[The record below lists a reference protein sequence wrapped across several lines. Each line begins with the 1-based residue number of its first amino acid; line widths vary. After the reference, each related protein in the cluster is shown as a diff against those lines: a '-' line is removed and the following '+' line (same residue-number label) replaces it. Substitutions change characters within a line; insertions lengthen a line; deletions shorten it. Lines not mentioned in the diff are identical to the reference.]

1 MIATKFVADTA
12 APRGSSLVERQIVE
26 FPAARPDDLPLVD
39 LIELY
44 SGIEYALSAP
54 RGTVVQLVSPDSDV
68 AAEQIGFQLARAGAC
83 ALGKRVLLLRHQ
95 LVDNNRIYPHA
106 VRDGR
111 LQAPAA
117 NGHRDLKQ
125 TMVRIGGL
133 DVFLADL
140 GDWGSRNGAQTA
152 VDELDRQ
159 LDELRGLLD
168 MVLVVAP
175 PADRDPSGV
184 VMARHVDGN
193 IIVVEAEHSRA
204 AAAIRLRETLTRSG
218 HPILGSVLTGRR
230 RYLPRWL
237 ARLL

>member
-1 MIATKFVADTA
+1 VIATKFIADTA
-12 APRGSSLVERQIVE
+12 APRSSSLIERQIVE
-26 FPAARPDDLPLVD
+26 FPVARPNDLPIVD

-44 SGIEYALSAP
+44 AGIEYALSAP
-54 RGTVVQLVSPDSDV
+54 RGSVVQLVSPDSDL
-68 AAEQIGFQLARAGAC
+68 AAEHIGFQLARAGAC

-95 LVDNNRIYPHA
+95 MVDGDRTYPRA
-106 VRDGR
+106 VED
-111 LQAPAA
+111 APLRPAV

-133 DVFLADL
+133 DVFLANL
-140 GDWGSRNGAQTA
+140 GDWRSRNSALTA
-152 VDELDRQ
+152 ADELDRQ

-175 PADRDPSGV
+175 PADRDPSSV

-204 AAAIRLRETLTRSG
+204 AAAIRLRETLARSG
-218 HPILGSVLTGRR
+218 RPILGSVLTGRQ
-230 RYLPRWL
+230 RYIPRWL
-237 ARLL
+237 ARFL